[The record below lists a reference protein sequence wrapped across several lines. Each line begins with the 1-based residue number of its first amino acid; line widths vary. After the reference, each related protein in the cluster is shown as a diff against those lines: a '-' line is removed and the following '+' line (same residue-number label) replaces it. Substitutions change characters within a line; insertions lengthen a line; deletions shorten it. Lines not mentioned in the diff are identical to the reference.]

1 MNLPHWIQVY
11 FPFGEHNWWLSAL
24 VASLPIIVLFSLM
37 AGFRVKPHWSALCA
51 AITAVVVANLAFTMP
66 WSLAG
71 ASFLFGVGTGLMN
84 IIWIVVAAV
93 YLYDIS
99 VSTGDFE
106 IMKSSVGGITADRRL
121 QLLLVAFCF
130 GAFIE
135 GCAGFGSPVAIAGA
149 FMIGLGFKPFHAAA
163 LNLIANTAPVAWGA
177 IGTPVHMLTT
187 VTGLPEADMNAM
199 IGRILPITA
208 VIVPFWLVRAM
219 VPWKETFEVLPAI
232 LVVGVSFASM
242 QFFWSNRMDA
252 NLVDITAGLFS
263 LLCAVVFLL
272 FWKPKRVWRFEGD
285 EVVVAK
291 GATLGVPSVSGA
303 SPAADARPSGQ
314 GTLEA
319 VVLALATVGPLVAMA
334 IKFLPTISMPTTFS
348 FWVFVVSALVLAVSV
363 WKVVRWGHRRYIT
376 ILEIVAVP
384 AVWIALVMIFRGG
397 NVNVL
402 YVAIAVAV
410 FALLMV
416 GFSAGEVTRA
426 WMPFAVLSVF
436 VLCWGLAPI
445 KTWMNVHTTPGWN
458 DVTMKDGKP
467 VLDKAGKP
475 VTNKGFIT
483 PLHNLIS
490 RDKPV
495 VTPDPK
501 TGKLPAEGAVFPFI
515 WLSATGTGCFLA
527 AIVGGLIRGVNPIKL
542 IQIFGHTLFRMR
554 WAVLAI
560 SCMLGLGFVTR
571 YSGTDAVLGL
581 AFTHTGWFYPF
592 FGTFLGWLGVALTG
606 SDTSSNALF
615 GSLQK
620 ITAQQL
626 GLDPV
631 LMTAANSAGGVM
643 GKMVDAQS
651 ITVATA
657 ATNQIGNEGIIFRFV
672 VWHSIALGTI
682 VGLIVMFYAYVV
694 PNLVPHGVKLLSQ

>member
-1 MNLPHWIQVY
+1 MPTWTQVY
-11 FPFGEHNWWLSAL
+11 FPYGEQNWWLSAL
-24 VASLPIIVLFSLM
+24 VAALPIIVLFSLM
-37 AGFRVKPHWSALCA
+37 AGLRVKPHWAALSG
-51 AITAVVVANLAFTMP
+51 AITAVLVARLAFGMP
-66 WSLAG
+66 LPLAG
-71 ASFLFGVGTGLMN
+71 GSFLYGVSTGLLN
-84 IIWIVVAAV
+84 IVWIVVAAV

-99 VSTGDFE
+99 VATGDFE
-106 IMKSSVGGITADRRL
+106 IMKSSVGGITSDRRL

-177 IGTPVHMLTT
+177 IGTPVHMLYQ

-208 VIVPFWLVRAM
+208 IIVPFWLVRAM

-242 QFFWSNRMDA
+242 QFFWSNHMDS

-263 LLCAVVFLL
+263 LLCTVVFLL
-272 FWKPKRVWRFEGD
+272 FWKPKKIWRFAED
-285 EVVVAK
+285 SVPVAS
-291 GATLGVPSVSGA
+291 GAGAAGAAVPSVSGG
-303 SPAADARPSGQ
+303 STG
-314 GTLEA
+314 
-319 VVLALATVGPLVAMA
+319 GPVHA
-334 IKFLPTISMPTTFS
+334 
-348 FWVFVVSALVLAVSV
+348 
-363 WKVVRWGHRRYIT
+363 H
-376 ILEIVAVP
+376 
-384 AVWIALVMIFRGG
+384 
-397 NVNVL
+397 
-402 YVAIAVAV
+402 
-410 FALLMV
+410 
-416 GFSAGEVTRA
+416 SAGKTFQA
-426 WMPFAVLSVF
+426 WLPFLILSVF
-436 VLCWGLAPI
+436 VFLWGYKPV
-445 KTWMNVHTTPGWN
+445 KDWMNIHTTPAWR
-458 DVTMKDGKP
+458 TSEGKP
-467 VLDKAGKP
+467 RGGWETP
-475 VTNKGFIT
+475 IHNK
-483 PLHNLIS
+483 IS

-495 VTPDPK
+495 VGKPTP
-501 TGKLPAEGAVFPFI
+501 EGARFSFI

-542 IQIFGHTLFRMR
+542 IQIFGHTLFRLR

-581 AFTHTGWFYPF
+581 AFTHTGWLFPF

-651 ITVATA
+651 ICVATA
-657 ATNQIGNEGIIFRFV
+657 ATNQVGNEGIIFRFV
-672 VWHSIALGTI
+672 VWHSIALGSI
-682 VGLIVMFYAYVV
+682 VGLIVMFYAYVA

>member
-1 MNLPHWIQVY
+1 MPTWTQIY
-11 FPFGEHNWWLSAL
+11 DPFGHWWLSAL
-24 VASLPIIVLFSLM
+24 VAALPIVVLFTLM
-37 AGFRVKPHWSALCA
+37 AGLRVKPHWA
-51 AITAVVVANLAFTMP
+51 AMSGAGTAILVACLVFKMP

-71 ASFLFGVGTGLMN
+71 GSFLYGVSTGLLN
-84 IIWIVVAAV
+84 IVWIVVAAV

-106 IMKSSVGGITADRRL
+106 IMKSSVGGITSDRRL

-177 IGTPVHMLTT
+177 IGTPVHMLAT
-187 VTGLPEADMNAM
+187 VTQLPEGDMNAM

-208 VIVPFWLVRAM
+208 IIVPFWLVRAM

-242 QFFWSNRMDA
+242 QYFWSNHMDS

-263 LLCAVVFLL
+263 LLCTVVFLL
-272 FWKPKRVWRFEGD
+272 FWKPKKIWRFEED
-285 EVVVAK
+285 AAVVSA
-291 GATLGVPSVSGA
+291 GARTPGTAVPSVSGGSSA
-303 SPAADARPSGQ
+303 HYTGGQ
-314 GTLEA
+314 ILKA
-319 VVLALATVGPLVAMA
+319 WLP
-334 IKFLPTISMPTTFS
+334 FLI
-348 FWVFVVSALVLAVSV
+348 
-363 WKVVRWGHRRYIT
+363 
-376 ILEIVAVP
+376 
-384 AVWIALVMIFRGG
+384 
-397 NVNVL
+397 
-402 YVAIAVAV
+402 
-410 FALLMV
+410 
-416 GFSAGEVTRA
+416 
-426 WMPFAVLSVF
+426 LSVF
-436 VLCWGLAPI
+436 VFLWGFKPV
-445 KTWMNVHTTPGWN
+445 KTWMNVHTTPAFL
-458 DVTMKDGKP
+458 TADGKP
-467 VLDKAGKP
+467 RGGWETP
-475 VTNKGFIT
+475 IHNK
-483 PLHNLIS
+483 IS

-495 VTPDPK
+495 VVKPTP
-501 TGKLPAEGAVFPFI
+501 EGARFPFI
-515 WLSATGTGCFLA
+515 WLSATGTGCFFA
-527 AIVGGLIRGVNPIKL
+527 AIVGGVIRGVSLAKL
-542 IQIFGHTLFRMR
+542 FKIFGHTLFRMR

-571 YSGTDAVLGL
+571 YSGSDAVLGL

-651 ITVATA
+651 ICVATA
-657 ATNQIGNEGIIFRFV
+657 ATNQVGNEGIIFRFV

-682 VGLIVMFYAYVV
+682 VGLIVLFYAYVA
-694 PNLVPHGVKLLSQ
+694 PNLVPHGVHLMSQ